1 METTR
6 LSTKGQ
12 VIIPKAVRES
22 RSWSP
27 GMRFTVEETKEGILL
42 RPAKLVPRT
51 TLEQVSGMLK
61 WNGKPATTADMD
73 EAIAREVRRRHARG
87 RY

>member
-1 METTR
+1 METTT

-22 RSWSP
+22 RSWGP
-27 GMRFTVEETKEGILL
+27 GTRFTVEETREGILL

-51 TLEQVSGMLK
+51 TLEEVSGILK
-61 WNGKPATTADMD
+61 YKGKPATIADMD
-73 EAIAREVRRRHARG
+73 EAIAREVKRRYARG

>member
-27 GMRFTVEETKEGILL
+27 GTRFTVEETKEGILL

-51 TLEQVSGMLK
+51 TLEQVAGILK
-61 WNGKPATTADMD
+61 YKGKPKTIAEMD
-73 EAIAREVRRRHARG
+73 AGIARMVKLRHARG

>member
-22 RSWSP
+22 RSWGP
-27 GMRFTVEETKEGILL
+27 GTKFTVEETKEGILL

-51 TLEQVSGMLK
+51 TLEQVFEMLK
-61 WNGKPATTADMD
+61 WNGKPATIADMD

>member
-1 METTR
+1 METTT

-22 RSWSP
+22 RSWGP
-27 GMRFTVEETKEGILL
+27 GTRFTVEETREGILL

-51 TLEQVSGMLK
+51 TLAEVSGILK
-61 WNGKPATTADMD
+61 YKGKPATIADMD
-73 EAIAREVRRRHARG
+73 EAIAREVKRRYERG

>member
-22 RSWSP
+22 RSWGP
-27 GMRFTVEETKEGILL
+27 GTMFTIEETKEGILL

-51 TLEQVSGMLK
+51 TLEQVAGILK
-61 WNGKPATTADMD
+61 YKGKPKTIAEMD
-73 EAIAREVRRRHARG
+73 AGIARMVKLRHARG

>member
-12 VIIPKAVRES
+12 VIIPKAVREA

-27 GMRFTVEETKEGILL
+27 GTRLIVEQTKEGILL

-61 WNGKPATTADMD
+61 YKGKPATIAEME
-73 EAIAREVRRRHARG
+73 EAIARMVKSRHARG